1 MVAVNAIAEYIL
13 LFFLIRLSHL
23 LALQAPQKDSAVQQH
38 IACSWKG
45 CEWPVLG

>member
-1 MVAVNAIAEYIL
+1 MAALSTVAEYMG
-13 LFFLIRLSHL
+13 LFFLIHFSHL

-38 IACSWKG
+38 IARSRKG